1 MFPLYSLGGGG
12 GGEESEQSFCQCLG
26 ATILFLDN
34 QEAKELH
41 EQPKEWNNKT
51 VQEYCRL
58 RALQSRE
65 NNLAERLKASTLP
78 VNTAL
83 SLSLIKFIRLSTYR
97 LADVCFVIANLNFT
111 KVLNSFEEQKYLLD

>member
-1 MFPLYSLGGGG
+1 MFPPYSLGGGG
-12 GGEESEQSFCQCLG
+12 GWEETEQSFCQCLG

-65 NNLAERLKASTLP
+65 NKPRRKTESFYFASEHS
-78 VNTAL
+78 A
-83 SLSLIKFIRLSTYR
+83 KFVANQVHSSF
-97 LADVCFVIANLNFT
+97 DV
-111 KVLNSFEEQKYLLD
+111 